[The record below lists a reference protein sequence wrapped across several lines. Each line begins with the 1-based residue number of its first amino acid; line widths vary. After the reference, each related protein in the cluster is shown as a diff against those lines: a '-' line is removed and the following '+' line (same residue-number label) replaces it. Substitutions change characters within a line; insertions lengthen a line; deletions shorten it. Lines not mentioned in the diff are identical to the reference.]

1 MKKTLGIFVLLVAVC
16 AFTAMN
22 SDNFL
27 SAYNVQNT
35 VRWTGLF
42 GVIGVGAALVII
54 TGGIDL
60 SIGSVIG
67 LTGALLAMLL
77 GKGYSPWIV
86 VPGLLA
92 GSALIGLAH
101 GLLITRMK
109 LQPFVVTL
117 CSLLYLR
124 GFARYATG
132 DQSVGFG
139 SNFPGLGLLANGSV
153 PIGGFALPV
162 PFISLIVVALI
173 AGFFLNFTIYGRYL
187 LALGRNEEAARFSGI
202 NTARVTIGAYVACS
216 VLAGFSGM
224 VFALDLNTVQPA
236 GMGEF
241 YELFA
246 IAAAV
251 LGGCSLRGGEGSILG
266 VVIGTAVI
274 RVLYNAIN
282 ILGLPSQLEFAI
294 IGVVLLAGVMAD
306 ELVKRVIAKRRAI
319 ISARAAAT

>member
-1 MKKTLGIFVLLVAVC
+1 MKKTLGIFGLLVVVC
-16 AFTAMN
+16 VFTAMN
-22 SDNFL
+22 SNNFL
-27 SAYNVQNT
+27 SAYNMQNT
-35 VRWTGLF
+35 FRWTGLF
-42 GVIGVGAALVII
+42 GVIGVGVALVII

-67 LTGALLAMLL
+67 LVGALLALFL
-77 GKGYSPWIV
+77 AKGYSPWVV
-86 VPGLLA
+86 VPALLA
-92 GSALIGLAH
+92 GSALIGLGH
-101 GLLITRMK
+101 GLLITKMK

-124 GFARYATG
+124 GFGRYATG

-139 SNFPGLGLLANGSV
+139 SEYEGLGNLANGALPLGS
-153 PIGGFALPV
+153 FSLPV
-162 PFISLIVVALI
+162 PFISLLVVAAI

-187 LALGRNEEAARFSGI
+187 FALGRNEEAARFSGI
-202 NTARVTIGAYVACS
+202 NTDRVTIGAYVACS
-216 VLAGFSGM
+216 LLAGFSGI

-294 IGVVLLAGVMAD
+294 IGVVLLAGVIVD
-306 ELVKRVIAKRRAI
+306 ELFKRIMAKKRA
-319 ISARAAAT
+319 RVTG

>member
-1 MKKTLGIFVLLVAVC
+1 MKKTLGIFALLVVVC

-22 SDNFL
+22 SPNFL
-27 SAYNVQNT
+27 SAYNMQNT
-35 VRWTGLF
+35 FRWTGLY

-60 SIGSVIG
+60 SIGAVVG
-67 LTGALLAMLL
+67 LVGALLALFL
-77 GKGYSPWIV
+77 GKGYSPWVV
-86 VPGLLA
+86 VPALLA
-92 GSALIGLAH
+92 GSALIGLMH
-101 GLLITRMK
+101 GLLITKVK

-124 GFARYATG
+124 GFGRYATG

-139 SNFPGLGLLANGSV
+139 SDFESLGLLANGSI
-153 PIGGFALPV
+153 PLGGFALPV
-162 PFISLIVVALI
+162 PFISLIIVALL
-173 AGFFLNFTIYGRYL
+173 AGFFLNFTIWGRYL
-187 LALGRNEEAARFSGI
+187 FALGRNEEAARYSGI
-202 NTARVTIGAYVACS
+202 NTDRITIGAYVACS
-216 VLAGFSGM
+216 LCAGFSGI

-236 GMGEF
+236 SMGEF

-282 ILGLPSQLEFAI
+282 ILGLPPQLEFAI
-294 IGVVLLAGVMAD
+294 IGVVLLTGVIVDELFKRVMAK
-306 ELVKRVIAKRRAI
+306 KR
-319 ISARAAAT
+319 ARAAS

>member
-1 MKKTLGIFVLLVAVC
+1 MKKTLGIFGLLVVVFV
-16 AFTAMN
+16 FTAMN
-22 SDNFL
+22 SDTFL
-27 SAYNVQNT
+27 SAYNMQNT
-35 VRWTGLF
+35 FRWIGLF
-42 GVIGVGAALVII
+42 GVIGVGVALVII

-60 SIGSVIG
+60 SIGSAIG

-92 GSALIGLAH
+92 GSALIGLMH
-101 GLLITRMK
+101 GLLITKVK

-117 CSLLYLR
+117 CSLLFLR
-124 GFARYATG
+124 GIGRYATG

-139 SNFPGLGLLANGSV
+139 SGFETLGLLANGRL
-153 PIGGFALPV
+153 PLGGFALPV
-162 PFISLIVVALI
+162 PFISLVVVALV
-173 AGFFLNFTIYGRYL
+173 AGFLLQFTIYGRYL
-187 LALGRNEEAARFSGI
+187 FALGRNEEAARYSGI
-202 NTARVTIGAYVACS
+202 NTDRVTIGAYVFCS
-216 VLAGFSGM
+216 LCAGFSGI

-241 YELFA
+241 YELYA

-274 RVLYNAIN
+274 VVLKNAIN

-294 IGVVLLAGVMAD
+294 IGAVLLTGVIVD
-306 ELVKRVIAKRRAI
+306 ELVKRIMAKKRAQV
-319 ISARAAAT
+319 AG